1 MENKQSKIC
10 RICGIS
16 SDINKFVIKENGKI
30 YGKRCLKCISKIN
43 NERLKNKEDGNYYA
57 DYYIKNK
64 EKFAIRDRERY
75 LKKKALKNQI
85 LFEFEKLKISETS
98 ETENADDIENIDV

>member
-57 DYYIKNK
+57 DYYKKNK
-64 EKFAIRDRERY
+64 LKFAIRDRERY
-75 LKKKALKNQI
+75 LKKKALI
-85 LFEFEKLKISETS
+85 ELEKLKISETS